1 MEFESGDRQRLL
13 CIIGNLTAD
22 EAPDNAEL
30 HSLLLAKLLVIA
42 CLDRHLC
49 LRLESDREVFD
60 CRTRPRLCIVRRR
73 SRISL

>member
-13 CIIGNLTAD
+13 CVIGNLTAD
-22 EAPDNAEL
+22 EAPYKAEL

-42 CLDRHLC
+42 CLDRYLC
-49 LRLESDREVFD
+49 LCLECDREVFD
-60 CRTRPRLCIVRRR
+60 YRTRSGLSIVRCR